1 MLKILGGAVG
11 LLFAITLFLAF
22 AGAIV
27 ALFGG
32 MAGFENARVAGGAVS
47 GIGALGFFAL
57 LLSPLGE
64 LLGLLGTSTPT
75 GSSQLNVNASAPPNP
90 GKPGKKEVTDDRI
103 A

>member
-32 MAGFENARVAGGAVS
+32 MAGFENARVAGGRSAGLEHLVS
-47 GIGALGFFAL
+47 L
-57 LLSPLGE
+57 LCFCRLSENFSVCWARRRLPDR
-64 LLGLLGTSTPT
+64 
-75 GSSQLNVNASAPPNP
+75 LN
-90 GKPGKKEVTDDRI
+90 
-103 A
+103 